1 LQISIWSFY
10 SPIYKNLLFS
20 QSLISLTITYGDH
33 TDLLICYFI
42 FFYTILI
49 IKIIFYVILIIKHSP
64 PLIIRTVSS
73 YSTPMFSRRQ
83 GETRQSTPFQ
93 LPRRIRHA
101 ARRHHTHM
109 DGCKIQDNNI
119 GKETKK
125 EQLQENKAQLGHNHN
140 EMNCHLVA
148 QLASS
153 P

>member
-1 LQISIWSFY
+1 
-10 SPIYKNLLFS
+10 
-20 QSLISLTITYGDH
+20 
-33 TDLLICYFI
+33 
-42 FFYTILI
+42 
-49 IKIIFYVILIIKHSP
+49 
-64 PLIIRTVSS
+64 
-73 YSTPMFSRRQ
+73 
-83 GETRQSTPFQ
+83 
-93 LPRRIRHA
+93 
-101 ARRHHTHM
+101 M